1 MDEKKI
7 SEMTIRLSDSLKR
20 DLQDVAALEDRTLS
34 VVIRQILELYLYG
47 YKHRA
52 DLACGKEDSCQ
63 TRRGE

>member
-1 MDEKKI
+1 MAEKLI
-7 SEMTIRLSDSLKR
+7 EEMTIRLSESLKR
-20 DLQDVAALEDRTLS
+20 DLQDVAAQEDRALS
-34 VVIRQILELYLYG
+34 VVICQILELYLYG